1 MKDERNQSKHS
12 LAKGLRGGFF
22 LRKNPLGFMFPG
34 KSYSGFA
41 VGQARTRLVCGGA
54 ALASAALIAG
64 CGSTYRPVVTPI
76 NPSGPPPQASSYAV
90 VVSAPSPTTP
100 GIATVINYSGDSV
113 LAIAPIGPGPTTF
126 TLDALGGN
134 GYTINSDHTL
144 SNFPVSA
151 TLQAKQVL
159 YTTLPSTAKPVN
171 IFTPTAGLWAA
182 DLDGNV
188 ADVFGGFP
196 QAFRLSIPVAP
207 SPTMIIGPSSVGQR
221 DFAISQN
228 IATPDTSVNA
238 GLECNLSPTT
248 QPTGTVDSLEVASFT
263 VSASIPV
270 GKCPVYAVES
280 PDTKRFFVLNRGDD
294 TITVINSQDNT
305 LNSCVPFM
313 NQAGQTVYCHPT
325 LPLSL
330 SAVTAT
336 GVTPPNGTTGM
347 TQTAGP
353 VYAEYNQALA
363 QLVVADY
370 DGGTI
375 SVIDVSEDEYGND
388 SSTFGTTYTI
398 PVGNNPASVTVLFDG
413 TRAYTANQTDQTVS
427 IVTLSSHTVEKT
439 LSITGHPRTV
449 VSTQNSLEGKVY
461 VASPDS
467 PYLTILRTDL
477 DIVDTTVLV
486 EGNIVDVRVTTQT
499 GASGNTNTLSR
510 RPGYGQPCFLPGS
523 AASATLALCRTLP

>member
-1 MKDERNQSKHS
+1 MK
-12 LAKGLRGGFF
+12 F
-22 LRKNPLGFMFPG
+22 
-34 KSYSGFA
+34 
-41 VGQARTRLVCGGA
+41 GQARTRLVCGGA

-76 NPSGPPPQASSYAV
+76 NGSGPAPQVSSYAV
-90 VVSAPSPTTP
+90 VISAPSPTTP
-100 GIATVINYSGDSV
+100 GIVTVIDYSGDSV
-113 LAIAPIGPGPTTF
+113 QAFAPIGPGPSTF
-126 TLDALGGN
+126 TLDALGAN

-144 SNFPVSA
+144 SNFPISA
-151 TLQAKQVL
+151 SIQAKQVL

-171 IFTPTAGLWAA
+171 LFSPTSGMFAA
-182 DLDGNV
+182 DLDGNI

-196 QAFRLSIPVAP
+196 QAFRLSIPVE
-207 SPTMIIGPSSVGQR
+207 PTPVMIVGPSATGQR

-228 IATPDTSVNA
+228 IATPSGV
-238 GLECNLSPTT
+238 ECNNSPRT
-248 QPTGTVDSLEVASFT
+248 QLPGTVDTLEVASYT

-280 PDTKRFFVLNRGDD
+280 PDAKRFFVLNRGDD
-294 TITVINSQDNT
+294 TVTVINSQDNT
-305 LNSCVPFM
+305 LNSCVPFQ
-313 NQAGQTVYCHPT
+313 NQAGQTVNCHPI

-347 TQTAGP
+347 AQTAGP
-353 VYAEYNQALA
+353 VYAEFNQATA

-388 SSTFGTTYTI
+388 SPTFGTTYTI
-398 PVGNNPASVTVLFDG
+398 PVGKNPASVTVLADG
-413 TRAYTANQTDQTVS
+413 TRAYTANQTDETVT
-427 IVTLSSHTVEKT
+427 IVTLNNHTVEKT
-439 LSITGHPRTV
+439 LPITGHPRTV
-449 VSTQNSLEGKVY
+449 VSTQNSQEGKVY

-477 DIVDTTVLV
+477 DIVDAQVLV
-486 EGNIVDVRVTTQT
+486 EGNIVDVRVTTANGSQ
-499 GASGNTNTLSR
+499 GNVNAVSR
-510 RPGYGQPCFLPGS
+510 VPGFGQPCNLPPT
-523 AASATLALCRTLP
+523 AANPTPPVTGTETPLQACQAQP

>member
-1 MKDERNQSKHS
+1 M
-12 LAKGLRGGFF
+12 
-22 LRKNPLGFMFPG
+22 
-34 KSYSGFA
+34 
-41 VGQARTRLVCGGA
+41 
-54 ALASAALIAG
+54 
-64 CGSTYRPVVTPI
+64 
-76 NPSGPPPQASSYAV
+76 SSYAV
-90 VVSAPSPTTP
+90 VISAPSPTTP
-100 GIATVINYSGDSV
+100 GIVTVVDYSGDSV

-171 IFTPTAGLWAA
+171 IFTPTGGLWAA

-207 SPTMIIGPSSVGQR
+207 SPTMIVGPSSVGQR

-228 IATPDTSVNA
+228 IANPNWRGVQHFA
-238 GLECNLSPTT
+238 EKRNLWARWIHLKWP
-248 QPTGTVDSLEVASFT
+248 ASRYP
-263 VSASIPV
+263 ASIPV

-305 LNSCVPFM
+305 LDSCVPFV
-313 NQAGQTVYCHPT
+313 NQAGQTVHCHPM

-336 GVTPPNGTTGM
+336 GVTPPNGTSGM
-347 TQTAGP
+347 TQAAGP
-353 VYAEYNQALA
+353 VYAEFNQALA

-388 SSTFGTTYTI
+388 SPTFGTTYTV

-427 IVTLSSHTVEKT
+427 IVTLSSHTVERT
-439 LSITGHPRTV
+439 LTVTGHPRTV

-461 VASPDS
+461 VVSPDS
-467 PYLTILRTDL
+467 PIVSIIRTDL
-477 DIVDTTVLV
+477 DSVDAQVLV
-486 EGNIVDVRVTTQT
+486 EGNVVDVRVTTANGSQ
-499 GASGNTNTLSR
+499 GNVNTMSR
-510 RPGYGQPCFLPGS
+510 VPGYGQPCNLPP
-523 AASATLALCRTLP
+523 ALTTDAQLLREPGPTMRDVAVGEDSR

>member
-1 MKDERNQSKHS
+1 MK
-12 LAKGLRGGFF
+12 F
-22 LRKNPLGFMFPG
+22 
-34 KSYSGFA
+34 
-41 VGQARTRLVCGGA
+41 GQARTRLVCGGA

-76 NPSGPPPQASSYAV
+76 NSSGPAPQVSSYAI

-100 GIATVINYSGDSV
+100 GIATVVNYSGDSV
-113 LAIAPIGPGPTTF
+113 LAIAPIGPGPSTF
-126 TLDALGGN
+126 TIDALGAN

-144 SNFPVSA
+144 SNFPISA
-151 TLQAKQVL
+151 TLQTKQVE
-159 YTTLPSTAKPVN
+159 YTTLPSTAVPVN
-171 IFTPTAGLWAA
+171 LFSPTAGLWVA
-182 DLDGNV
+182 DLDGNI

-207 SPTMIIGPSSVGQR
+207 TPMMIVGPGSVGQR

-228 IATPDTSVNA
+228 IPNPDTSADA
-238 GLECNLSPTT
+238 GLECNLSPSA
-248 QPTGTVDSLEVASFT
+248 QPTGTVDTLEVASYT
-263 VSASIPV
+263 VSAHITV

-305 LNSCVPFM
+305 LDDQCPPPTGCV
-313 NQAGQTVYCHPT
+313 NQDGQTYFSHPV
-325 LPLSL
+325 LPLSTT
-330 SAVTAT
+330 AVTAT
-336 GVTPPNGTTGM
+336 HVTPPNGTSGM
-347 TQTAGP
+347 ATVAGP
-353 VYAEYNQALA
+353 VYAEYNQATA

-388 SSTFGTTYTI
+388 SPTFGTTYTI
-398 PVGNNPASVTVLFDG
+398 PVGKNPASVTVLADG
-413 TRAYTANQTDQTVS
+413 TRAYAANQTDETVT
-427 IVTLSSHTVEKT
+427 IVTLNNHTVEKT
-439 LSITGHPRTV
+439 LPITGHPRTV

-477 DIVDTTVLV
+477 DLVDTTVLV
-486 EGNIVDVRVTTQT
+486 EGNVVDVRVTTQN
-499 GASGNTNTLSR
+499 GSQGNANTVSR
-510 RPGYGQPCFLPGS
+510 VPGYGQPCNLPPT
-523 AASATLALCRTLP
+523 ATNPTPAPTNGQTPLQACQAQP